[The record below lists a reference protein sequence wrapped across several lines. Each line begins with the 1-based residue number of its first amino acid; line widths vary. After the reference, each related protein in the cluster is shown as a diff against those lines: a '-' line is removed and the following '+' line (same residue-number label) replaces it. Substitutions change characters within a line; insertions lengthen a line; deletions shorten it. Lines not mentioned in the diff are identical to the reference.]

1 MFGSAALDTALG
13 LVLVYLLLSLMCSA
27 ITETL
32 EAWLKHRSIDLDRG
46 VRQLLADPNGVGLA
60 RQLYQHPLIASLFR
74 GHYDPASVR
83 NLPSYIPSRH
93 FALALMDLVLPSQ
106 PSTLSGAAGAMA
118 GTGGAPPSVAPL
130 REAVARIEGADAV
143 RRALLTLIDAAGND
157 VAQVRTNIEQWF
169 DAAMDRVSGYY
180 KRRSQK
186 ILVSIGVLIAVLM
199 NVSSITIAKAL
210 WTDQTL
216 RDSLTKIAQDYLDTS
231 DHPPAAESPQQRF
244 DRKVKELQSFGLP
257 IGWTWDQG
265 DPRAITETDPGL
277 WFERLFGWLLTGCAV
292 SLGAPFWFDMLNKFT
307 VVRSTVKPHEKS
319 PEEQSKD

>member
-1 MFGSAALDTALG
+1 VLGSAALDTAIG

-27 ITETL
+27 ITELL
-32 EAWLKHRSIDLDRG
+32 ETWLKHRSIELDRG
-46 VRQLLADPNGVGLA
+46 IRQLLADPDGVGLA
-60 RQLYQHPLIASLFR
+60 RQFYQHPLIASLFR
-74 GHYDPASVR
+74 GGYDAETSR
-83 NLPSYIPSRH
+83 NLPSYIPSRQ

-106 PSTLSGAAGAMA
+106 PSMLSGAAGAIGGA
-118 GTGGAPPSVAPL
+118 GTASPVAPL
-130 REAVARIEGADAV
+130 RDAVARIEGADAF
-143 RRALLTLIDAAGND
+143 RRTLFTLIDAAGND
-157 VAQVRTNIEQWF
+157 IVQVRTNIEQWF

-186 ILVSIGVLIAVLM
+186 ILVSIGILIAVLM

-216 RDSLTKIAQDYLDTS
+216 RDSMTKLAQDYLDTADPS
-231 DHPPAAESPQQRF
+231 PGSETPQQRF
-244 DRKVKELQSFGLP
+244 DHKVKALQSFSLP
-257 IGWTWDQG
+257 IGWTSDAG

-319 PEEQSKD
+319 PERSSKD